1 MRETE
6 YTQAVLRIVHATMEI
21 FGVSHNSVISMVLV
35 VMQLVI
41 LIINYI
47 YIAVY
52 DYFLINNNGI
62 F

>member
-1 MRETE
+1 MRETK
-6 YTQAVLRIVHATMEI
+6 YTQAVLCIVHAAMEI

-35 VMQLVI
+35 VIQLVI